1 MISIIYRHY
10 TFRILVFA
18 ICAFL
23 LYAVCSSIPS
33 GLALY
38 KKDQTFLILP
48 ASVLLLS
55 WYCLKLE
62 KKNLSYLGLGLSLN
76 QVRLLLVGIL
86 IGLFQYL
93 VVVLVVILYSHP
105 SLHLNNDLSLFPFIE
120 GIIFLV
126 SSAVFEE
133 LIFRGYIFKKLND
146 SIGITKS
153 LLITGCCFGIY
164 HWFAWGIIG
173 NWPLMLIA
181 LITTGLGH
189 LIFATALIRSC
200 SLYLAIGIH
209 YSWNVSN
216 EYLWYYQSDNASSY
230 PDALFILNGDQL
242 PQFYFTLVFI
252 LVGVLTVF
260 TINSFYSRR
269 VK

>member
-1 MISIIYRHY
+1 MLSTTYQHY
-10 TFRILVFA
+10 SFRVLTFAV
-18 ICAFL
+18 CAFF
-23 LYAVCSSIPS
+23 LYVVCSSIPS

-55 WYCLKLE
+55 WYYLKLD
-62 KKNLSYLGLGLSLN
+62 KKNLSYLGLELSLN
-76 QVRLLLVGIL
+76 HVKLFLAGIL
-86 IGLFQYL
+86 IGLFQYF
-93 VVVLVVILYSHP
+93 VVVLVVILYSRP
-105 SLHLNNDLSLFPFIE
+105 SLSFNNNLSLFPFIS
-120 GIIFLV
+120 GIIFLM

-153 LLITGCCFGIY
+153 LLITGFCFGVY

-189 LIFATALIRSC
+189 LIFATAFIRSC

-216 EYLWYYQSDNASSY
+216 EYLWYYRSDNASSY
-230 PDALFILNGDQL
+230 PNALFILNGDQL
-242 PQFYFTLVFI
+242 PQIFFTLVFI
-252 LVGVLTVF
+252 LVGVLAVF
-260 TINSFYSRR
+260 SINLFYSR
-269 VK
+269 KAT